1 MEKLSTEVIHKE
13 IDLLQSC
20 INRMASNSF
29 IVKGWMV
36 TLIVAIIALLADK
49 ANLVAISGISLVV
62 IFCFWYLVL
71 LCQLGLTRFKLF
83 AINGFRREKGVI
95 FSMESGYG
103 KTLYDQQ

>member
-62 IFCFWYLVL
+62 IFCFWYLDAFFLKTEKLYRMKYEWVIK
-71 LCQLGLTRFKLF
+71 TR
-83 AINGFRREKGVI
+83 AE
-95 FSMESGYG
+95 G
-103 KTLYDQQ
+103 KVDFLYDLNPYIRRCG